1 MIDAVSSSD
10 AVEASSPARE
20 ALHMFMRNR
29 AAILGVVLLLFV
41 LLLTVV
47 GRLIY
52 PVDPFDIAGAPFT
65 PPWTDRTVPLGTDHL
80 GRNILAGLISGGLA
94 TLTVGGAAA
103 LLTLMIG
110 LLVGALAGYY
120 GGWVDEV
127 LMRLTE
133 FFQVLPS
140 LILAMVLVS
149 LFSPTLT
156 TVTIAIGLVSWPTT
170 ARLTRAE
177 FLKLKQLEYVKSAR
191 AIACSDAYIITR
203 SHPAE
208 RPAAIGDFCDTRDR
222 CSDPVRSRSFVPRS
236 RRPQHHELGAHDRDG
251 TAIRT
256 RCLVGDC
263 TAGLCHFL
271 GRAGRQLDWRW
282 PERRLQSEAA

>member
-1 MIDAVSSSD
+1 MTNTVIQLRRRRGIEPDPRSAAHVLAQSRRR
-10 AVEASSPARE
+10 ARC
-20 ALHMFMRNR
+20 HP
-29 AAILGVVLLLFV
+29 VVAV

-47 GRLIY
+47 GRIVY
-52 PVDPFDIAGAPFT
+52 AVDPFDIVGAPFT
-65 PPWTDRTVPLGTDHL
+65 PPWTDKSVPLGTDHL

-103 LLTLMIG
+103 LLTLVIG

-203 SHPAE
+203 IILPNALPPLVISATLVIG
-208 RPAAIGDFCDTRDR
+208 AAILFEAGLVISRAR
-222 CSDPVRSRSFVPRS
+222 RS
-236 RRPQHHELGAHDRDG
+236 QHHELGVDDRHRP
-251 TAIRT
+251 TLRA
-256 RCLVGDC
+256 RCVVGDRV
-263 TAGLCHFL
+263 ARLCDFPD
-271 GRAGRQLDWRW
+271 GSGRQLDWRW
-282 PERRLQSEAA
+282 TERRLQSEAA